1 MSRLRGVQS
10 DDHVRTDLREC
21 PRILQL
27 LEVGVAERRDID
39 DVGTVGYRCAEGPD
53 DVAAKAGLENNRIRP
68 IVSSQGIVAAAAL
81 EQIGSFTAYAGVAS
95 GPTQYR

>member
-39 DVGTVGYRCAEGPD
+39 DVVTVGYRRAEVPD
-53 DVAAKAGLENNRIRP
+53 DVAAEAGLENKRIRP

-81 EQIGSFTAYAGVAS
+81 EEIVSFTADERVAS
-95 GPTQYR
+95 GAT